1 MQKIERKLENINFS
15 NRTGIRNK
23 DSILLNGTSMVNFS
37 SNDYLGLSKNK
48 KLISSSL
55 KWTKLYGTSF
65 SSSRLVSGNFDKIN
79 YLEDSI
85 SKNVNCEKTLI
96 LGSGFLLNSTLIPA
110 LTDNNIGQR
119 NEILI
124 FSDKYNHSSINFG
137 SFLTK
142 QKIIRYKHLD
152 LNHLEFLLK
161 KSNNK
166 IPKIIIT
173 ETLFSMDGDIVDIE
187 GVRFLAQKFNSF
199 LYIDEAHSMG
209 VLGKNGFGIASNL
222 YNENEVIIGTFGK
235 SFGSYGGF
243 VSSSKKIYDKIICTC
258 SGLIYS
264 SALPPG
270 NYAAISEA
278 IKIVPT
284 LKNTRKKLLENSRF
298 LIKELNKIDINTGS
312 SNSQII
318 PIILGDETKCFEL
331 QSFLRKNGFFV
342 KVIRSPTVPK
352 GSERIRVSLT
362 ATMSKKIIN
371 NFLNLIKKFQEI

>member
-48 KLISSSL
+48 KLIFSSL

-79 YLEDSI
+79 NLEDSI

-371 NFLNLIKKFQEI
+371 NFLNLIKKFQKT